1 MLGRLFIGRNAL
13 GMTEQDIH
21 FMQLAL
27 AQAANASAIDEV
39 PVGAVLVANDEV
51 VATGYNRV
59 ITDHDPSAHA
69 EIVALRAAGTALQN
83 YRLPDTTL
91 YVTLEPCP
99 MCLAALFHARVAR
112 VVFGA
117 SDAKTGACGG
127 SIDLSKLAINHH
139 TAIEGGVLADECAAS
154 LQAFFKARR
163 QATKLA
169 KLPV

>member
-1 MLGRLFIGRNAL
+1 MDTA
-13 GMTEQDIH
+13 QDTH

-27 AQAANASAIDEV
+27 EQAAKALALNEV
-39 PVGAVLVANDEV
+39 PVGAVLVANGV
-51 VATGYNRV
+51 TIATGYNRV

-69 EIVALRAAGTALQN
+69 EIMALRAAGRAMAN
-83 YRLPDTTL
+83 YRLPETTL

-127 SIDLSKLAINHH
+127 NVDLSNLAINHH
-139 TAIEGGVLADECAAS
+139 TAIEGGVMALECAAP

-163 QATKLA
+163 EAAKQAKVA
-169 KLPV
+169 KLQP